1 MASTDPDTRRRVR
14 AEVNY
19 VRNPPPDGAAPLTFV
34 TEDERRSTMQ
44 AVPGHDVWIHD
55 VRGVDTSLDREGFVL
70 VDHPSAVPDFDDI
83 EEDPGVDQRYMDEM
97 TDLLAAVTGAATVVM
112 LGGGKKRYGESA
124 TDKLSGL
131 KNARP
136 ARYPHADVT
145 DDSGLDLAVGYAR
158 GMLGVD
164 LADVERWALFNM
176 WRSTTPPPQDHPL
189 AVCDARTIGRDDGVP
204 VMAVTEIRGG
214 GGELEFATTGY
225 THNPGHRWCWFRDM
239 TPDEVL
245 VFATH
250 DSDPA
255 RPHRVAHTAFTD
267 PSCPPGTPTRASVE
281 IRGLALFD

>member
-1 MASTDPDTRRRVR
+1 MAVTEPDARRRVR

-19 VRNPPPDGAAPLTFV
+19 VRNPPPDGAPPLTFV

-44 AVPGHDVWIHD
+44 TLPGREVWVHD

-70 VDHPSAVPDFDDI
+70 VRHTSAVPDFDEI
-83 EEDPGVDQRYMDEM
+83 EEDPAVDQRYVDEM
-97 TDLLAAVTGAATVVM
+97 TALLADVTGADRVVM
-112 LGGGKKRYGESA
+112 LGAGKKRYGESA
-124 TDKLSGL
+124 TDRLSGL

-158 GMLGVD
+158 GLLGVD
-164 LADVERWALFNM
+164 LADVDRWALFNM
-176 WRSTTPPPQDHPL
+176 WRSTTAPPQDHPL
-189 AVCDARTIGRDDGVP
+189 AVCDARTIEPDDGVP

-225 THNPGHRWCWFRDM
+225 MHSPQHRWCWFRDM

-245 VFATH
+245 VFVAH

-255 RPHRVAHTAFTD
+255 RPHRVAHTAVTD